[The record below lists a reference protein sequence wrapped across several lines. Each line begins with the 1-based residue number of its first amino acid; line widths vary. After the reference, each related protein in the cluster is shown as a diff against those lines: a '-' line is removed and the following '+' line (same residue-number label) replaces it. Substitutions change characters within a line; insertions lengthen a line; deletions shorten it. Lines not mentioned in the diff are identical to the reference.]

1 MNKIDKDLETK
12 IENNDE
18 ELATKTKKL
27 EKSEKQNKTKNKIII
42 ILIIIILL
50 LLCVL
55 GYRIGKIGYTVKE
68 TTGPVGTTGTDENID
83 AIRITSEGI
92 TWGEDTRLNIFNNE
106 KFNDEKIIAPRSS
119 GTYKFYVK
127 NELKDN
133 INYTINVLDDM
144 SNFVNMKYKLKLNNV
159 YVCGNENTYVTIDE
173 LNLDDIILTQDSTSL
188 YTLEWYWDDDDER
201 DTYIGSLKTDEYY
214 TLGLKINAEKLEY

>member
-1 MNKIDKDLETK
+1 MSNTKTEKELETK
-12 IENNDE
+12 TE
-18 ELATKTKKL
+18 KL
-27 EKSEKQNKTKNKIII
+27 EKSERQNKTKNKIII

-68 TTGPVGTTGTDENID
+68 TTGPVETIEPDEKID
-83 AIRITSEGI
+83 AIKIISEGI
-92 TWGEDTRLNIFNNE
+92 TWGENTRLNIFNNE
-106 KFNDEKIIAPRSS
+106 KFNGEKIIAPRSS

-133 INYTINVLDDM
+133 INYDINVLDDM

-159 YVCGNENTYVTIDE
+159 YVCGDEKTYVTIDE
-173 LNLDDIILTQDSTSL
+173 LNLEDIILTRDSTSL
-188 YTLEWYWDDDDER
+188 YTLEWYWEDDDER

-214 TLGLKINAEKLEY
+214 TLGLKIQAEKLFE